1 MKYKLKH
8 TLLLIGLLY
17 VGLGSSLGQQVI
29 NKSFSGI
36 EILEI
41 KSGAIEIQYE
51 GQDNLAQI
59 ELEAFLGPEE
69 NADKDLVMITVG
81 NTLKIAYDGRSN
93 SRPKSKRYLRLI
105 GPSNIQL
112 KIKSSSGATY
122 ISGVSAASHQIE
134 ASSGQMRVS
143 DINGNLSLKASSGNV
158 QLAGLTG
165 NLNCKLTSGNAT
177 IENVVGDINFKATS
191 GQLKI
196 NSLSGLLNAKL
207 TSGNIK
213 LNQIGELG
221 NLEVSSGN
229 IRAENAGLGLNTG
242 LNASSGN
249 IQIYTDSNLSN
260 YNFDLKAGSGNI
272 RVGNQSGK
280 STIYIDNGKNGTI
293 VGKVGSGNISIQQL

>member
-1 MKYKLKH
+1 MKHNLKH
-8 TLLLIGLLY
+8 LLLLIGLLFT
-17 VGLGSSLGQQVI
+17 GLGSSQGQQVI

-59 ELEAFLGPEE
+59 ELKAFLGHEE

-81 NTLKIAYDGRSN
+81 NTLKIAFDGRTY
-93 SRPKSKRYLRLI
+93 SRPKSKRYLRLT
-105 GPSNIQL
+105 GPSNIQIN
-112 KIKSSSGATY
+112 IKSSSGATY
-122 ISGVSAASHQIE
+122 ISGVSATSHQIE
-134 ASSGQMRVS
+134 ASSGQIKAS
-143 DINGNLSLKASSGNV
+143 DINGDLSLKASSGNV

-165 NLNCKLTSGNAT
+165 NLDCKLTSGNAT
-177 IENVVGDINFKATS
+177 IEDVIGNMNFKATS
-191 GQLKI
+191 GQLKV

-213 LNQIGELG
+213 LNQVGELG

-229 IRAENAGLGLNTG
+229 IKADNAGLGLNTS

-249 IQIYTDSNLSN
+249 IQIYTGSNLSD

-280 STIYIDNGKNGTI
+280 STIYINNGKNGTI
-293 VGKVGSGNISIQQL
+293 VGKVGSGNISIQPL